1 MDCVMGRVV
10 NIFKS
15 GRLPHARPKAQR
27 DLMRYLQAAFEAG
40 ELERRPVQWKVWRN
54 GVRFRFEGLAPAVWI
69 NSPIMACGVRR

>member
-1 MDCVMGRVV
+1 
-10 NIFKS
+10 
-15 GRLPHARPKAQR
+15 
-27 DLMRYLQAAFEAG
+27 MRYLQAAFEAG

>member
-1 MDCVMGRVV
+1 MH
-10 NIFKS
+10 IS

-54 GVRFRFEGLAPAVWI
+54 GVWCPALK
-69 NSPIMACGVRR
+69 SC